1 MAEKKKLTFQI
12 ALVGAIGAAAVAYAV
27 LRKPRFLFDGVVA
40 SCEGVDGKNCAVLSL
55 TRENGSGKLFA
66 PFHGRVVKSSTD
78 TMVIDSDEQP
88 VQMTITFGGASPLPA
103 AGTVFK
109 SGDMIAQAQDAH
121 VTMVRKTPGYDN
133 KGNPVDTRP
142 MATSAW
148 LAVNGL
154 SPAKKVGKSWCEDNT
169 QLIVPKCVGTIF
181 TAPELPR
188 WSLRSVQIT
197 M

>member
-1 MAEKKKLTFQI
+1 
-12 ALVGAIGAAAVAYAV
+12 
-27 LRKPRFLFDGVVA
+27 
-40 SCEGVDGKNCAVLSL
+40 VDGKNCAVLSFA
-55 TRENGSGKLFA
+55 RSNGSGKLFA
-66 PFHGRVVKSSTD
+66 PFHGRVVTSSPD
-78 TMVIDSDEQP
+78 TLVIDSDEQP
-88 VQMTITFGGASPLPA
+88 VQMTILFEGASPLPVP
-103 AGTVFK
+103 GVVFK
-109 SGDMIAQAQDAH
+109 SGDLIAQAQDAH
-121 VTMVRKTPGYDN
+121 VTMVRKTPGWDN

-154 SPAKKVGKSWCEDNT
+154 APASKAGKSWCEDNT

-181 TAPELPR
+181 SPPELPR